1 MFSLKS
7 RKHHAELVFLAG
19 HRHSRL
25 ILYYVDY
32 TVDCVLNEKKAAQ
45 IPKFLKKSTYIWCIM
60 SSHVFLC
67 AYYNN
72 RGYKNANN
80 KENGRIGDN
89 RNKEK

>member
-7 RKHHAELVFLAG
+7 RKYHAELFFFAG